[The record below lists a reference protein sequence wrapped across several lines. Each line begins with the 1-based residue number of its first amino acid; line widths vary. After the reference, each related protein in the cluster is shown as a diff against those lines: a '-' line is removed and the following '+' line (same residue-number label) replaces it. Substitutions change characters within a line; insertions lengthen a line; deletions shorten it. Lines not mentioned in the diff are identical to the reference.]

1 MIRHWHCMNGHS
13 GDGVIHACPAC
24 GLPVSVQTL
33 KDPPPVLVADS
44 TLVGDVPVAIQSPT
58 HVQDL
63 LFSEVDETLPPVAPS
78 RQRSPEVPN
87 GFYPSQSGNGS
98 PDETLQKPSG
108 TSSARPIDLPTR
120 AIVVPPYHPDETLQK
135 PASIA
140 PQGSVDAPT
149 VRVYY
154 PSPSTDATDSPLTH
168 IIGEGRPT
176 APAPPNHGE
185 TLVRPSEGS
194 PAKSPTQ
201 IPQATLTGYEI
212 LGILGRGGM
221 GVVYKAR
228 QVGLNRLV
236 ALKMIL
242 SGAHA
247 SSEEL
252 SRFRTEAEAVA
263 RLRHPNIVQIFD
275 IGERDGRPFFALE
288 YCEGG
293 SLQQKLDGTPMEPR
307 LAAALLATLA
317 SAIDHAHAHGIVHRD
332 LKPANI
338 LLMADGSPK
347 ITDFGL
353 AKRLDD
359 DQGQTGT
366 EAVLGTPTYMAP
378 EQAQGKTRQVG
389 PRADLYA
396 LGAILYDLLTGRPP
410 FRGTTALDTI
420 QMVQTAEPIPPS
432 RLQPGVPA
440 DLQTICLKCL
450 EKDPAK
456 RYAGAAAL
464 AEDLR
469 AFIEGRP
476 IQARPTTAL
485 ERAWK
490 WARRKPALAGLLG
503 LAILAPLVV
512 AAVSLGFT
520 LHLAGLND
528 QITRQNDDL
537 EGKTTALKESNSTL
551 VTQKGQLEIKQKE
564 LAKAF
569 GDLEERQEKLRTA
582 LAGEQAAKRE
592 AQRSSFEAQEAI
604 ADLIK
609 LARVEL
615 RRPGSEGVRRIILQR
630 AVTMCKQLTERPG
643 DYPAA
648 RLGAARARR
657 LTGDLEVSLN
667 ELPAAIRNYDS
678 AAGLYAGLIRDGE
691 KSAVDNVD
699 FRSESLDLAVQ
710 LWAALVRT
718 NAPRAKAVLDD
729 TLAHLTGLDD
739 SISQRP
745 EYRRPHA
752 ILIGNRGLVRQLAG
766 DLSLARKDYDQAID
780 WLATLTGPEA
790 KLERAR
796 LLVHRA
802 SIALQSRGDTGAAR
816 RDCAEAILSLRKM
829 AEPSDDP
836 MLAAELGRAYSIDA
850 GLAAQGGDLESAR
863 KSYQDAVD
871 LLRKLHHRAPL
882 VPNYSHLLAV
892 GRGEL
897 GSHLL
902 RMRRIEDAR
911 KELDESLAALRK
923 LANRFPDE
931 ILYRFDLGR
940 IETSQGVA
948 LVNANE
954 LPQAVLSFEAAES
967 AFAALVK
974 SQPDRPDIR
983 LALLGVYRNLIY
995 CRNRQAHQAMERKA
1009 GQEAT
1014 RHVGQLLALRKKYE
1028 ETIPPVGTASTW
1040 AERAQHWVDRLL
1052 MRYEQVGTLRALAEV
1067 AETERSHEGMAQAV
1081 ADLQPLVD
1089 ALWPENLRSAATLS
1103 RAMALAQLDRARAQA
1118 ERSRLAA
1125 QYGKMALALLDPLA
1139 KSGLPELNEALEGP
1153 DFGPLRKMYPQETRR
1168 LFTQWKQATKAQAGR

>member
-1 MIRHWHCMNGHS
+1 MIRRWHCMNGHS
-13 GDGVIHACPAC
+13 GDGAIHACPAC
-24 GLPVSVQTL
+24 GLPVSVRTV
-33 KDPPPVLVADS
+33 KDPAPVGEN
-44 TLVGDVPVAIQSPT
+44 TLVGEAPSAAQ
-58 HVQDL
+58 VQDL
-63 LFSEVDETLPPVAPS
+63 IFSEVNETLPPVSPS
-78 RQRSPEVPN
+78 RQRAYEVPN
-87 GFYPSQSGNGS
+87 GFRAS
-98 PDETLQKPSG
+98 PPVNASPEETLQKPLGAGESRSIEPP
-108 TSSARPIDLPTR
+108 TILPPPRPTAPLSN
-120 AIVVPPYHPDETLQK
+120 PDETLQK

-140 PQGSVDAPT
+140 PQGPPTERAFAAPSSGVPT
-149 VRVYY
+149 
-154 PSPSTDATDSPLTH
+154 SPLTH
-168 IIGEGRPT
+168 LMGEGPTT

-185 TLVRPSEGS
+185 TLVRPSES
-194 PAKSPTQ
+194 SASRAATQ
-201 IPQATLTGYEI
+201 VPQASLTGYEI
-212 LGILGRGGM
+212 LGVLGRGGM

-252 SRFRTEAEAVA
+252 MRFRIEAEAVA

-293 SLQQKLDGTPMEPR
+293 SLQQKLDGTPMQPR
-307 LAAALLATLA
+307 LAAALMATLA
-317 SAIDHAHAHGIVHRD
+317 SAMDHAHGNGIVHRD

-359 DQGQTGT
+359 DQGQTGD

-389 PRADLYA
+389 PQADLYA

-476 IQARPTTAL
+476 IQARPSTAF

-490 WARRKPALAGLLG
+490 WARRKPALAGLVG
-503 LAILAPLVV
+503 LAVLTPLVV

-520 LHLAGLND
+520 LHLSGLND
-528 QITRQNDDL
+528 RITQQNDDL
-537 EGKTTALKESNSTL
+537 EGQTIALEKNNIALGNEKEKLETKQRELVKASQELKE
-551 VTQKGQLEIKQKE
+551 GQDE
-564 LAKAF
+564 LRA
-569 GDLEERQEKLRTA
+569 A
-582 LAGEQAAKRE
+582 LAREGDAKRE

-609 LARVEL
+609 IARVEL
-615 RRPGSEGVRRIILQR
+615 RRPGSEGVRRVILQR
-630 AVTMCKQLTERPG
+630 AVTMCKQFTDRPG
-643 DYPAA
+643 DYPVA
-648 RLGAARARR
+648 RLGAARSQR
-657 LTGDLEVSLN
+657 LTGDLKVSLG
-667 ELPAAIRNYDS
+667 ELPAAIKNYDTAS
-678 AAGLYAGLIRDGE
+678 GLYAGLIRDGA
-691 KSAVDNVD
+691 KAAVENVD
-699 FRSESLDLAVQ
+699 YRAESLDLAVQ

-718 NAPRAKAVLDD
+718 NAPRAKGVLDD
-729 TLAHLTGLDD
+729 TLSRLAGLDA
-739 SISQRP
+739 STRERP
-745 EYRRPHA
+745 EYLRPHA
-752 ILIGNRGLVRQLAG
+752 ILVGNRGLVRQLAG
-766 DLSLARKDYDQAID
+766 ELSPARKDYDRAIG
-780 WLATLTGPEA
+780 WLAALTGPDA

-802 SIALQSRGDTGAAR
+802 SLTLQSRGDTGLAR
-816 RDCAEAILSLRKM
+816 KDSAEAISSLRKM

-836 MLAAELGRAYSIDA
+836 MIAAELGRAYSIDA
-850 GLAAQGGDLESAR
+850 GLAAQGGDLEAAR
-863 KSYQDAVD
+863 GSYQDAVD
-871 LLRKLHHRAPL
+871 LLQKLHERAPL
-882 VPNYSHLLAV
+882 VPNYAHLLAV
-892 GRGEL
+892 ARGEL

-902 RMRRIEDAR
+902 LMKRTPAAR
-911 KELDESLAALRK
+911 KELGESLAALRK
-923 LANRFPDE
+923 LAKRPPGE
-931 ILYRFDLGR
+931 VLYRFDLGR

-948 LVNANE
+948 LVHANE
-954 LPQAVLSFEAAES
+954 LPDAVLSFEAAES
-967 AFAALVK
+967 AFAALVE

-995 CRNRQAHQAMERKA
+995 CHTRQAHEALDR
-1009 GQEAT
+1009 GSSQEAE
-1014 RHVGQLLALRKKYE
+1014 RHVAQLLTLRKKYE
-1028 ETIPPVGTASTW
+1028 DSIPPAREASTW
-1040 AERAQHWVDRLL
+1040 AERARRWKELLL
-1052 MRYEQVGTLRALAEV
+1052 MRYEQIGTLRALVEV
-1067 AETERSHEGMAQAV
+1067 LETERSYERMAQAV
-1081 ADLQPLVD
+1081 AEFRAEPRPLVD

-1103 RAMALAQLDRARAQA
+1103 RAMALANLDRARPLAD
-1118 ERSRLAA
+1118 RSRLAA
-1125 QYGKMALALLDPLA
+1125 RYGKMALALLEPLA
-1139 KSGLPELNEALEGP
+1139 SSGLPDLNESLEGA
-1153 DFGPLRKMYPQETRR
+1153 DFAALRKAYPKEVQR
-1168 LFTQWKQATKAQAGR
+1168 LQTLWQRATKSQAGR